1 MGRSLL
7 TSLSTFCLNPD
18 LKNLNISTVNCD
30 FLRYIKNIFICI
42 LIVFRSF
49 ASKTFKKRSMGG
61 SLNQKIEILTISI
74 VNADVGYSLC
84 YNILIY
90 YFWNEREKI
99 TPILRA
105 TIISCYCQ
113 ETRKYKQLKSK
124 YSSRLL
130 QSKVTLNNIKIA
142 NIFKDAITSKKNGG
156 DLFLRRKAE
165 MKTRS

>member
-1 MGRSLL
+1 M
-7 TSLSTFCLNPD
+7 
-18 LKNLNISTVNCD
+18 K
-30 FLRYIKNIFICI
+30 
-42 LIVFRSF
+42 
-49 ASKTFKKRSMGG
+49 
-61 SLNQKIEILTISI
+61 
-74 VNADVGYSLC
+74 
-84 YNILIY
+84 
-90 YFWNEREKI
+90 EKI
-99 TPILRA
+99 
-105 TIISCYCQ
+105 IISCYCQ